1 MTDTFKSSV
10 KGMVNVLKGLVIILA
25 ALLPFVFVIGI
36 IAIPSVIVIKRSKRK
51 KENER
56 LQK

>member
-1 MTDTFKSSV
+1 
-10 KGMVNVLKGLVIILA
+10 MVNVLKGLVIILA